1 MKITGVASTTM
12 ATLDISQSER
22 RPQVVDA
29 AAPRDVVGHG
39 EGVDGSDGQR
49 HRGHGAVHEPVA
61 TAYPATAASRPG
73 RARFIPSNRA
83 LIPNRLDVRATARI
97 FDVAFE
103 IHRQPESLIMRQQI
117 IAQSQRLTAADA
129 DRRIDLDWVRIGAF
143 GLLILYH
150 VGMLYVSW
158 GFHIK
163 SEHRITAL
171 EPLMLM
177 LNPWRLALLFLV
189 AGFATRFMLRK
200 YATGALLQSRT
211 VRLLV
216 PLAFGMLVIV
226 PPQAYLQI
234 VESLGYPAG
243 FLDFYRNHY
252 FAFGEQ
258 FCRPGPCILLPTWN
272 HLWFVAY
279 LWVYTMALGG
289 VLLVAPRLLER
300 VEQPLGKLLSGSLLL
315 VLPSLV
321 LGLYRL
327 ILQPMYPST
336 HALFGDWYN
345 HALFGTIF
353 LIGFLLARAD
363 GFWVA
368 VERQRW
374 LALSIA
380 AVIFL
385 TILGVRWWRLS
396 GYPVPE
402 LLRIYAGLAYG
413 TFQWLCMVAVLGF
426 AKRWLTADS
435 AGAADTLPM
444 RCSHITSCTRPRS
457 SSSPTRSTAR
467 VCRPGLKQPSSLPA
481 RLQPAS

>member
-1 MKITGVASTTM
+1 
-12 ATLDISQSER
+12 
-22 RPQVVDA
+22 
-29 AAPRDVVGHG
+29 
-39 EGVDGSDGQR
+39 
-49 HRGHGAVHEPVA
+49 
-61 TAYPATAASRPG
+61 
-73 RARFIPSNRA
+73 
-83 LIPNRLDVRATARI
+83 
-97 FDVAFE
+97 
-103 IHRQPESLIMRQQI
+103 MRQQTI
-117 IAQSQRLTAADA
+117 PQSQRLTAADA

-163 SEHRITAL
+163 SDHRITAL

-177 LNPWRLALLFLV
+177 LNPWRLSLLFLV
-189 AGFATRFMLRK
+189 AGFATRFMFRK
-200 YATGALLQSRT
+200 YATPALLQSRT
-211 VRLLV
+211 ARLLV

-243 FLDFYRNHY
+243 FLDFYQSHY

-258 FCRPGPCILLPTWN
+258 FCRPGPCIVLPTWN

-289 VLLVAPRLLER
+289 VLLVAPRLLDR

-315 VLPSLV
+315 ALPPLV

-345 HALFGTIF
+345 HALFGTVF
-353 LIGFLLARAD
+353 VIGFLLARVD

-374 LALSIA
+374 SALSLA

-396 GYPVPE
+396 GYSLPE
-402 LLRIYAGLAYG
+402 LLRIYAAMAYG
-413 TFQWLCMVAVLGF
+413 AFQWLCMVAVLGF

-435 AGAADTLPM
+435 PARRYLTDAVFPYYIVHQTAIIIIAHALYGSGLPAWLEATIVVAGTAAACVLTFEVLRRVALLRPLFGLQMNPPRALFTLP
-444 RCSHITSCTRPRS
+444 
-457 SSSPTRSTAR
+457 
-467 VCRPGLKQPSSLPA
+467 
-481 RLQPAS
+481 PASAASGGEGRRTSRKRWPAGWGAR